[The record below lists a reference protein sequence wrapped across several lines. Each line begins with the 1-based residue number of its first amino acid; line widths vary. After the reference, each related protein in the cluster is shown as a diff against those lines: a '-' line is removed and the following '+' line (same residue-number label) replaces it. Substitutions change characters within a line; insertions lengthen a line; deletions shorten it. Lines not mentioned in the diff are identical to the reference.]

1 MKWLRRM
8 LASLAFI
15 SFRALWNRCA
25 SMYEREPLSSLHLC
39 KRDVRGGRIKY
50 HLKSNLDRPE
60 CNILITGFQAVGT
73 VGRSSVEGVD
83 Q

>member
-1 MKWLRRM
+1 M

-15 SFRALWNRCA
+15 SFRAAWNRCA
-25 SMYEREPLSSLHLC
+25 SIIYERELLSSLHLC

-50 HLKSNLDRPE
+50 HLKYNLDRPE
-60 CNILITGFQAVGT
+60 CSILITGFQAVGT